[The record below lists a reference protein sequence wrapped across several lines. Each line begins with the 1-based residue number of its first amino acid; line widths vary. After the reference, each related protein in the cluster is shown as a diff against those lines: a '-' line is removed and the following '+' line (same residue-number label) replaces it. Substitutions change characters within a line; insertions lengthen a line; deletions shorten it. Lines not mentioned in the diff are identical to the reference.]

1 MNQHLVASIV
11 LRFRDLV
18 TEAGETIAEHQ
29 SIIRTYRATWWGWM
43 GRKREPA
50 PRHFLGENVNVIE
63 RDGRVPA
70 YVFDSDLL
78 KLYLCELTAIAV
90 APSGTRIGS
99 PEPERTPEY
108 YNRGRYPAWFLFGN
122 IKEIP
127 FPVMYY
133 DSFPT
138 APEQLGLTGL
148 INTQVPD
155 EGHLRDVP
163 VTLWAVRIGS
173 IRS

>member
-1 MNQHLVASIV
+1 MDQHAVASIV

-18 TEAGETIAEHQ
+18 TEPGDTIAEHQ
-29 SIIRTYRATWWGWM
+29 SIIRTYHATWWGWM

-50 PRHFLGENVNVIE
+50 PRHFLGKNVDIIE
-63 RDGRVPA
+63 RDGHVAA

-78 KLYLCELTAIAV
+78 KLYLCELAGIAV
-90 APSGTRIGS
+90 APSGTRISS
-99 PEPERTPEY
+99 PEPEKTPEY
-108 YNRGRYPAWFLFGN
+108 YSRGRYPAWFLFRN

-163 VTLWAVRIGS
+163 VTLWA
-173 IRS
+173 IRTGPIES